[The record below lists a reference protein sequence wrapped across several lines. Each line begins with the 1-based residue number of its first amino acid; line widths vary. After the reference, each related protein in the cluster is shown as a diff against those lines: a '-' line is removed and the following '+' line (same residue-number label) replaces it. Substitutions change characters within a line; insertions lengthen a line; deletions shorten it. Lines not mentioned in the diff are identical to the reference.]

1 MKYPGVISPITCAK
15 YPRHTVTIGVTINGI
30 ANIGLNTIGLPN
42 IIGSF
47 IPHISGTTQSL
58 PKDFK

>member
-1 MKYPGVISPITCAK
+1 MKYPGVISNKTWAK
-15 YPRHTVTIGVTINGI
+15 YQRQTVTIGVTINGI
-30 ANIGLNTIGLPN
+30 ANIGLNTIGSPN

-47 IPHISGTTQSL
+47 IQHISGITQSL